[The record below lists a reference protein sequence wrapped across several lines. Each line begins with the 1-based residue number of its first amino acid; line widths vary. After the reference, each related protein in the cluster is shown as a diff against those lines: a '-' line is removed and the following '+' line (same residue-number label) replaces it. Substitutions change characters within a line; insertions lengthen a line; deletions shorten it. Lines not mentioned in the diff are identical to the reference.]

1 MLTEERQ
8 AEIMRIV
15 NVHGAVSVQELVNY
29 LDISE
34 STVRRDLA
42 ALDEEGLL
50 RRVQILPAY
59 WRKTAH
65 RPVCR
70 LSGPSG

>member
-15 NVHGAVSVQELVNY
+15 NMHGAVSVQELVNY

-50 RRVQILPAY
+50 RRVHGGGGGL
-59 WRKTAH
+59 
-65 RPVCR
+65 
-70 LSGPSG
+70 